1 MKILEKNYMK
11 IETELILCA
20 GFGKRL
26 NPLTLE
32 TPKPLLKLNNFTMLE
47 ICVKTLIKLGVKKI
61 YLNTFFLKDKI
72 SDYVEEKKF
81 SVDINI
87 IEDGKNILDTGGGI
101 LNLIKNIPDKNF
113 FVFNPDTLWNES
125 YVDEIEKMQNF
136 YFSKKINNL
145 LLVVKKSLSFDKTL
159 SGDFVLQNEKLKKN
173 EKNSHIYIGCQ
184 ILNKDL
190 FKNYEVTSFS
200 ADVVNTGKAND
211 CPALDSSLD
220 GSISIS
226 NGDSLKGICL
236 HPT

>member
-11 IETELILCA
+11 IETALILCA

-47 ICVKTLIKLGVKKI
+47 ICINTLIKLGVKKI

-72 SDYVEEKKF
+72 SDYIEEKKF

-101 LNLIKNIPDKNF
+101 LNLIKIFQIKIF
-113 FVFNPDTLWNES
+113 LFSTLTPYGMKD

-145 LLVVKKSLSFDKTL
+145 LLVVKKSLSFDKNL

-200 ADVVNTGKAND
+200 VSEVWNKLIEKNDLNGFESLNKFYHLTDLNTFKKLQD
-211 CPALDSSLD
+211 L
-220 GSISIS
+220 
-226 NGDSLKGICL
+226 
-236 HPT
+236 